1 MTKVVITR
9 DARHDIMDIIDY
21 TRSHFGNSQ
30 AKKLKNVLASA
41 IESLREQ
48 PLKGGLVPEL
58 AEFGNTEYRQLIK
71 KPFRLIYLVQ
81 NQKQKNITV
90 AILLCADGRRNMST
104 LLKQRL
110 FRI

>member
-1 MTKVVITR
+1 MVKVVITR
-9 DARHDIMDIIDY
+9 DARHDIMDIIEY
-21 TRSHFGNSQ
+21 TRSHFGNTQ
-30 AKKLKNVLASA
+30 AKKLKTVLANA

-48 PLKGGLVPEL
+48 PLKVGLVPEL

-71 KPFRLIYLVQ
+71 KPFRLIYPVQ
-81 NQKQKNITV
+81 NKKQNNTTV
-90 AILLCADGRRNMST
+90 AILLCADGRRNMGS